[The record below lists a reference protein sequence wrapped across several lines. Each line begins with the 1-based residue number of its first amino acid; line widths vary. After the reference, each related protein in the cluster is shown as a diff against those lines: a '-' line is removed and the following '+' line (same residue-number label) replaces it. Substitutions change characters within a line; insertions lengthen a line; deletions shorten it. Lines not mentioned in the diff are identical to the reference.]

1 MVEVDMPVGPLG
13 CRRNRFLDGACHPDK
28 TPAQRA
34 CRIGLANRQRIEG
47 CATLDRLTSATTASR
62 RDVNSI
68 AAITGRRGMRL
79 YVGER
84 NTARSPAYASISPLP
99 SVKGSLRQAS
109 PALDPAI
116 RSSKEMRKKLI
127 DDL

>member
-1 MVEVDMPVGPLG
+1 MRGNSHGQFLG
-13 CRRNRFLDGACHPDK
+13 GWA
-28 TPAQRA
+28 RA
-34 CRIGLANRQRIEG
+34 TAPGYP
-47 CATLDRLTSATTASR
+47 ATLDHLTSATTASG
-62 RDVNSI
+62 RDVDSI
-68 AAITGRRGMRL
+68 AAITGRREMRL

-84 NTARSPAYASISPLP
+84 NTARSPTYASISPLP